1 MTARS
6 CCSWA
11 AKGIPVGRQH
21 RPPSELVA
29 DLTSWT
35 ERHFPGAERT
45 HVWSAQDYLS
55 HNSVPFV
62 GKLPRGRGRIY
73 LATGYG
79 KWGMTNAVAAALR
92 LTEELRVTHAVGDDL
107 GSASEQAGECGPRR
121 PGEPDH
127 RRCGDAG
134 LAERR
139 SGACCRSPTRH
150 PLRGKASCA
159 AYAVCRLAFP
169 PSTAG
174 PAQSPR
180 FAHTWAECFGS
191 TISRSPGDCPLHGSR
206 FAADGSVLEGPATKN
221 LKHPRAGTRP

>member
-1 MTARS
+1 M
-6 CCSWA
+6 
-11 AKGIPVGRQH
+11 GGNGHPVGRQR

-45 HVWSAQDYLS
+45 HVWSAQDYQS

-92 LTEELRVTHAVGDDL
+92 LSAELLGGHMPWAMTLGRRVSKPASVVHGVRENLIIGAAATQGWLAAELRPLSESDKTPPEGEGVVRSVRGMPVGISTVDGRTCAVSAICTHLGGVLRFNDL
-107 GSASEQAGECGPRR
+107 EKS
-121 PGEPDH
+121 
-127 RRCGDAG
+127 
-134 LAERR
+134 
-139 SGACCRSPTRH
+139 
-150 PLRGKASCA
+150 
-159 AYAVCRLAFP
+159 
-169 PSTAG
+169 
-174 PAQSPR
+174 
-180 FAHTWAECFGS
+180 W
-191 TISRSPGDCPLHGSR
+191 DCPLHGSR

-221 LKHPRAGTRP
+221 LKPPRAGTRP